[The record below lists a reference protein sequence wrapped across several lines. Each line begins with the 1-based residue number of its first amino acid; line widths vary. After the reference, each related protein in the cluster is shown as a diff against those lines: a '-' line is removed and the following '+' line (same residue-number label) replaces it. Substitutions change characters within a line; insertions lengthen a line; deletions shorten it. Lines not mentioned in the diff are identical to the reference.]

1 MKIRHTTSSGDS
13 EVELQ
18 MTPMIDIV
26 FQLLIFFIMTF
37 KIVVQEGDF
46 NVKMPKAAQSD
57 EIIDELVTPIVV
69 TLTADEHGNLN
80 EIDITSREPFRLP
93 KLDQPLNNLPPATQ
107 KQFRQAVLAA
117 FAQMREAV
125 KQFVG
130 KDTGLDSLQEKA
142 EAEIV
147 ADDQLHYIYII
158 DAVTHISGYVEEKK
172 PVKLIQNIKF
182 KPPQKQ
188 PDG

>member
-1 MKIRHTTSSGDS
+1 MKIRHTTSSGDA
-13 EVELQ
+13 EIELQ

-46 NVKMPKAAQSD
+46 NVKMPKAAQSN
-57 EIIDELVTPIVV
+57 EITDDLIPPFVV
-69 TLTADEHGNLN
+69 TLKADQHGNLN
-80 EIDITSREPFRLP
+80 EIGIPSRTF
-93 KLDQPLNNLPPATQ
+93 PLTPPDMHLKNVPPAAQ
-107 KQFRQAVLAA
+107 KQFRQTVLAA
-117 FAQMREAV
+117 FAQMREEV

-130 KDTGLDSLQEKA
+130 KDTGPDSLREKA

-147 ADDQLHYIYII
+147 ADDHLHYIYII
-158 DAVTHISGYVEEKK
+158 DAVTHISGYVEAKS

-182 KPPQKQ
+182 KPPRKQ
-188 PDG
+188 PGG

>member
-46 NVKMPKAAQSD
+46 NVKMPKALGPGRTTFPRFVVNLKSD
-57 EIIDELVTPIVV
+57 QY
-69 TLTADEHGNLN
+69 GNLN
-80 EIDITSREPFRLP
+80 EISIPSRTFPLAPPDI
-93 KLDQPLNNLPPATQ
+93 PLAISPSATQ
-107 KQFRQAVLAA
+107 KQFRQTVLAA
-117 FAQMREAV
+117 FAQVREEV
-125 KQFVG
+125 KHLVG
-130 KDTGLDSLQEKA
+130 KDTGPDSLRENV
-142 EAEIV
+142 EAVIA
-147 ADDQLHYIYII
+147 ADDQLHYVYII
-158 DAVTHISGYVEEKK
+158 DAVTHISGFVEDKH

-188 PDG
+188 PGG